1 MRLLNTVRL
10 LAVLF
15 AVAASPAPRPV
26 YGVTLDDTA
35 GISRA
40 RLAAE
45 VHALAALPRRP
56 YVRVVA
62 DYGASPADY
71 ARALPAIHRVATT
84 ILELGDSSELRG
96 VPPAAYAQW
105 VRRFTR
111 RYAQDVDVWEIGNEV
126 NGEWVGP
133 PAEELRR
140 VGLADDAVRAIGGRT
155 MVTVYYNPG
164 CFDRRANELFTWLA
178 AHRLP
183 AALDYVTISYYPS
196 DCYGYWPSQAGW
208 QRVFDRLHARFP
220 RALLGFGEAGT
231 SSRHATQARRIALWR
246 RYRAVRIRGDR
257 YVGLG
262 LWWTWAE
269 DAVPA
274 TKPFWHAF
282 AASLRNGP

>member
-1 MRLLNTVRL
+1 MRL

-15 AVAASPAPRPV
+15 AVAASPAQRPV

-35 GISRA
+35 GSSRT

-62 DYGASPADY
+62 DYGTHPAEY
-71 ARALPAIHRVATT
+71 AGALPAIHRVATT
-84 ILELGDSSELRG
+84 ILELGDSSEMRG
-96 VPPAAYAQW
+96 VPPSSYARW
-105 VRRFTR
+105 VRGFTR
-111 RYAQDVDVWEIGNEV
+111 RYARDVDVWEIGNEV
-126 NGEWVGP
+126 NGEWVGAP
-133 PAEELRR
+133 TDELRR
-140 VGLADDAVRAIGGRT
+140 VALANDAVRAIGGRT
-155 MVTVYYNPG
+155 MLTLYYNPG
-164 CFDRRANELFTWLA
+164 CWDKRPNELFTWLA

-183 AALDYVTISYYPS
+183 PALDYVTISYYPD
-196 DCYGYWPSQAGW
+196 DCRGYWPSPAGW

-220 RALLGFGEAGT
+220 QALLGFGEAGT
-231 SSRHATQARRIALWR
+231 TSDRATQAQRIALWR

-262 LWWTWAE
+262 LWWSWAE

-282 AASLRNGP
+282 AASLRSGP